1 MYKNSIFL
9 KLFFL
14 FFLVTISCKRETN
27 QTVNQLE
34 YKSINR
40 VILDSAYQAKKEK
53 DTILFKS
60 LNSKGLALSVKM
72 KDTFAIADANWNYGS
87 FYLSKEKLDSSYM
100 YYYEAFK
107 GFNSIRND
115 LNAGKMLYNMSI
127 IQKDLKDYT
136 GAEITSFEAISKF
149 DKEKHHYNLYLAY
162 NNLGVI
168 YHNLKEFD
176 KSIESHNK
184 ALDYLEDLKN
194 KRTFKEGSLN
204 NLGLV
209 YLKKG
214 DHKEARMN
222 FEKALINDS
231 LEIKNSALY
240 ARLYDNLTY
249 SKFLLNKNQ
258 NLETEFQKALNIRD
272 GMDNVSGIVI
282 SKLHLS
288 EYYAYKKNTI
298 KAITFA
304 RDAHDLAQSV
314 NNYKD
319 QLSALLLLSKIDLNN
334 SSNYLNKYVKL
345 NDSLQIEERAIRN
358 KFTRIRFETDEYIEQ
373 TEKLSRENLLITII
387 GIGALLL
394 IGSVFVIRLQRA
406 KNKHLLL
413 EQVQNNDR
421 EQIYQLII
429 DQQTKLEEGR
439 VSERIR
445 ISEELH
451 DGILGSMYGTRMG
464 LGFLEIEGNNETK
477 IKLDAHLKEMLQ
489 IEKEIRAVSHALQS
503 EILKSDS
510 NYINT
515 IKAYLEKVNQN
526 SNLIVT
532 FDNDDPI
539 LWDKVSTE
547 IKMNLF
553 RIIQETYYN
562 TLKYAEAKNFKVSF
576 SLKDEFI
583 NLVIEDDG
591 IGFNINK
598 VKKGIGIINMKNRI
612 EHLQGNINI
621 HSSLNNGTMISVS
634 IKY

>member
-214 DHKEARMN
+214 DHKEVDLQQ
-222 FEKALINDS
+222 KVGH
-231 LEIKNSALY
+231 
-240 ARLYDNLTY
+240 
-249 SKFLLNKNQ
+249 FL
-258 NLETEFQKALNIRD
+258 
-272 GMDNVSGIVI
+272 
-282 SKLHLS
+282 
-288 EYYAYKKNTI
+288 
-298 KAITFA
+298 
-304 RDAHDLAQSV
+304 
-314 NNYKD
+314 
-319 QLSALLLLSKIDLNN
+319 
-334 SSNYLNKYVKL
+334 
-345 NDSLQIEERAIRN
+345 
-358 KFTRIRFETDEYIEQ
+358 
-373 TEKLSRENLLITII
+373 
-387 GIGALLL
+387 
-394 IGSVFVIRLQRA
+394 
-406 KNKHLLL
+406 
-413 EQVQNNDR
+413 
-421 EQIYQLII
+421 
-429 DQQTKLEEGR
+429 
-439 VSERIR
+439 
-445 ISEELH
+445 
-451 DGILGSMYGTRMG
+451 
-464 LGFLEIEGNNETK
+464 
-477 IKLDAHLKEMLQ
+477 
-489 IEKEIRAVSHALQS
+489 
-503 EILKSDS
+503 
-510 NYINT
+510 
-515 IKAYLEKVNQN
+515 
-526 SNLIVT
+526 
-532 FDNDDPI
+532 
-539 LWDKVSTE
+539 
-547 IKMNLF
+547 
-553 RIIQETYYN
+553 
-562 TLKYAEAKNFKVSF
+562 
-576 SLKDEFI
+576 
-583 NLVIEDDG
+583 
-591 IGFNINK
+591 
-598 VKKGIGIINMKNRI
+598 
-612 EHLQGNINI
+612 
-621 HSSLNNGTMISVS
+621 
-634 IKY
+634 

>member
-1 MYKNSIFL
+1 
-9 KLFFL
+9 
-14 FFLVTISCKRETN
+14 LVTNGLNFS
-27 QTVNQLE
+27 V
-34 YKSINR
+34 R
-40 VILDSAYQAKKEK
+40 VKV
-53 DTILFKS
+53 T
-60 LNSKGLALSVKM
+60 
-72 KDTFAIADANWNYGS
+72 TP
-87 FYLSKEKLDSSYM
+87 
-100 YYYEAFK
+100 
-107 GFNSIRND
+107 
-115 LNAGKMLYNMSI
+115 
-127 IQKDLKDYT
+127 
-136 GAEITSFEAISKF
+136 
-149 DKEKHHYNLYLAY
+149 
-162 NNLGVI
+162 
-168 YHNLKEFD
+168 
-176 KSIESHNK
+176 
-184 ALDYLEDLKN
+184 
-194 KRTFKEGSLN
+194 
-204 NLGLV
+204 
-209 YLKKG
+209 
-214 DHKEARMN
+214 
-222 FEKALINDS
+222 
-231 LEIKNSALY
+231 
-240 ARLYDNLTY
+240 
-249 SKFLLNKNQ
+249 
-258 NLETEFQKALNIRD
+258 
-272 GMDNVSGIVI
+272 
-282 SKLHLS
+282 
-288 EYYAYKKNTI
+288 
-298 KAITFA
+298 
-304 RDAHDLAQSV
+304 AHDLAQSV

>member
-1 MYKNSIFL
+1 M
-9 KLFFL
+9 
-14 FFLVTISCKRETN
+14 VTNGLNFS
-27 QTVNQLE
+27 V
-34 YKSINR
+34 R
-40 VILDSAYQAKKEK
+40 VKV
-53 DTILFKS
+53 T
-60 LNSKGLALSVKM
+60 
-72 KDTFAIADANWNYGS
+72 TP
-87 FYLSKEKLDSSYM
+87 
-100 YYYEAFK
+100 
-107 GFNSIRND
+107 
-115 LNAGKMLYNMSI
+115 
-127 IQKDLKDYT
+127 
-136 GAEITSFEAISKF
+136 
-149 DKEKHHYNLYLAY
+149 
-162 NNLGVI
+162 
-168 YHNLKEFD
+168 
-176 KSIESHNK
+176 
-184 ALDYLEDLKN
+184 
-194 KRTFKEGSLN
+194 
-204 NLGLV
+204 
-209 YLKKG
+209 
-214 DHKEARMN
+214 EARMN